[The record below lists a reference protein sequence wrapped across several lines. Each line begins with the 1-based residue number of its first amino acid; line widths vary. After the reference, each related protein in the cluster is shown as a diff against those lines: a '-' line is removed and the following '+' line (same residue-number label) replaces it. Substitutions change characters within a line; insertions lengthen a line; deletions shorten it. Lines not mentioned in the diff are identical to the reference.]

1 MHEINLSDFS
11 IRTDLIIDNNN
22 SNLEV
27 FEEYKFDNGKVIKST
42 SKDKKDNYVT
52 ISFND
57 ISDRDNYNN
66 VEECFINEL
75 KIFFDKLDL
84 KEKDTVLVIG
94 LGNGKSTPDALG
106 PLTID
111 NLLVTKYL
119 FDLGDVEDG
128 YQNVCSFKPDVTG
141 STGIE
146 TIDMIKCVSKV
157 SEAKCLIVID
167 ALAASSLER
176 LNKIIQ
182 ITDTGIHPGSGVS
195 NNRGEISY
203 NTIGIPVIA
212 IGVPT
217 IVEADTIVAD
227 TFSKIDVFFEEKNS
241 NVLGKISELSK
252 NEFKQLLKEISLSEN
267 NLMVTPKEIDFVI
280 EKLSLLIGNGINKTI
295 HKNFIRQIN

>member
-66 VEECFINEL
+66 VEDCFINEL

-106 PLTID
+106 PFTID

-119 FDLGDVEDG
+119 FNLGDVEDG